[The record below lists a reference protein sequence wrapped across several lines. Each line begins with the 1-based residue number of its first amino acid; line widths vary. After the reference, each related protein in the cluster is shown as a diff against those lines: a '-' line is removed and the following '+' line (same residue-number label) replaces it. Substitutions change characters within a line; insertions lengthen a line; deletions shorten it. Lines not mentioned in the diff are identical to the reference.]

1 MLNSLHLSFPLH
13 MKLALTYIGL
23 LAEDEL
29 RLDDR
34 PVQQHTLT
42 TENKEYNNYLFN
54 DPRIRKALFCAF

>member
-1 MLNSLHLSFPLH
+1 

-54 DPRIRKALFCAF
+54 DARIRKALFCALLISH